1 MSNRICVL
9 DTETT
14 GISVAKGHRI
24 IEIGVVEIIDREITG
39 NNYHVYI
46 NPEREV
52 EVGAFKVHGISSEFL
67 QDKPKFIDIN
77 QDFLEYIDKSEL
89 LIHNAP
95 FDVGFIE
102 QEWHYLG
109 LDAKVVDFCTVTD
122 SLVLARKVFPGQKNN
137 LDSLCRRLGV
147 DLSKRQAHGA
157 LLDAELLASVYLLMT
172 RLQDS
177 FDLDVASAARGIITE
192 QKFALA
198 ADIDEGGI
206 FKLEVTKAELAAHD
220 ELVGK
225 LKVEY

>member
-1 MSNRICVL
+1 MNEIVL

-52 EVGAFKVHGISSEFL
+52 ELGAFKVHGISNEIL

-77 QDFLEYIDKSEL
+77 QEFLEYIDGSEL

-109 LDAKVVDFCTVTD
+109 LDAKVLDFCKVTD
-122 SLVLARKVFPGQKNN
+122 SLVLARKIFPGQKNN
-137 LDSLCRRLGV
+137 LDSLCKRLGV
-147 DLSKRQAHGA
+147 DLSKRHSHGA
-157 LLDAELLASVYLLMT
+157 LLDSELLASVYLLMT
-172 RLQDS
+172 RSQNT
-177 FDLDVASAARGIITE
+177 FDLGLNNSGNSSADLAITAE
-192 QKFALA
+192 A
-198 ADIDEGGI
+198 EGQVSI
-206 FKLEVTKAELAAHD
+206 VRLEVAEGEFAAHQD
-220 ELVGK
+220 LLAKLNLLVK
-225 LKVEY
+225 S